1 LLQIFVERVIEREV
15 PALNI
20 DKETFKK
27 DFKRKLM
34 TMFAEELT
42 DSSTL
47 HKYFALG
54 GLIKD
59 YVAERWMRTNKQYR
73 ENGEKQVYYF
83 SMEFLIGR
91 LLSSNLLNLGIRDV
105 CEKGLR
111 ELGIELADLEEE
123 EVDAGLGN
131 GGLGRLAACF
141 LDSMASLGI
150 PGHGCGIRYN
160 YGLFEQKI
168 VNGYQVEIPDNWLR
182 EGNIWE
188 VRKEDEAVEVRF
200 GGSVRTAYDGSKL
213 KFIHENYEAIV
224 AVPYD
229 TPVIGYHNNTVN
241 NLRLWSAEPIDKE
254 FDFSSFSRGDYLKAV
269 EYKSWVESITQVLYP
284 DDSTEGGK
292 ILRLKQQYFFVSAG
306 LKTILRRYKSAGR
319 PIQRLDEYIAIHV
332 NDTHPSVAV
341 PELMRILVD
350 EEGLSWDEAWRI
362 TTNTIAYT
370 NHTIL
375 SEALEKWPVEMF
387 RRILP
392 RIYMIVEEIDKRFCE
407 ELNARYNGD
416 WNRINSMAIIR
427 DGFVKM
433 AHLAIVGGHSVNGVA
448 KLHTEILK
456 EQELANFYAYF
467 PNKFNNKTNGI
478 THRRWLIQANPMLS
492 SLISNTI
499 GKRWIENPIELRKL
513 MSYSKDRNFQNK
525 ISEVKVNNKI
535 QMANFVKDMY
545 DIDIDPQSIF
555 DVQVKRLHAYKRQ
568 VLNVFHIMDLYNRLK
583 ENPDLDI
590 VPRTFFFGAKA
601 SPSYHLAKQTI
612 KLINSLGNVIN
623 NDKTIKGKLKLVF
636 LENYRVTLAEKII
649 PAADL
654 SEQIS
659 TTTKEASGTGNMK
672 FMMNGA
678 VTIATLDGA
687 NVEIRDEVGDEN
699 IVIFGMKDTEVL
711 NYYKFGGYSS
721 MEMYRNDPRLF
732 RILNQLVDGSLKVS
746 TSEFNLIYDSLLY
759 HNDEYFILKDFAS
772 YVDAQNKVDTLFRDK
787 AKWTEMCI
795 CNIANSGIFSSDNT
809 IMQYSKNIW
818 NTRQVK
824 IEL

>member
-1 LLQIFVERVIEREV
+1 M
-15 PALNI
+15 NI
-20 DKETFKK
+20 DKDTFKK

-34 TMFAEELT
+34 TMFAEEVS
-42 DSSTL
+42 DSSNL

-54 GLIKD
+54 GLLKD
-59 YVAERWMRTNKQYR
+59 YVAECWMRTNKQYR
-73 ENGEKQVYYF
+73 EDGEKQIYYF

-91 LLSSNLLNLGIRDV
+91 LLSSNLLNLGLTDV
-105 CEKGLR
+105 CEQALQ
-111 ELGIELADLEEE
+111 ELGINYRELEDVEE
-123 EVDAGLGN
+123 DAGLGN

-141 LDSMASLGI
+141 LDSMASLGV

-182 EGNIWE
+182 DGNIWE
-188 VRKEDEAVEVRF
+188 TRKEDNTVEVRF
-200 GGSVRTAYDGSKL
+200 GGNVRNVYEDGKIG
-213 KFIHENYEAIV
+213 FVHENYEAIV

-229 TPVIGYHNNTVN
+229 TPVIGYNNNTVN
-241 NLRLWSAEPIDKE
+241 TLRLWTAEPIDKE

-284 DDSTEGGK
+284 DDSTEGGR
-292 ILRLKQQYFFVSAG
+292 ILRLKQQYFFVSASI
-306 LKTILRRYKSAGR
+306 KTIVKRYKSTGR
-319 PIQRLDEYIAIHV
+319 PIQQFDEFIAIHV

-341 PELMRILVD
+341 PELMRVLLD

-375 SEALEKWPVEMF
+375 SEALEKWPIDMF
-387 RRILP
+387 KRILP
-392 RIYMIVEEIDKRFCE
+392 RIYMIVEEIDRRFCE
-407 ELNARYNGD
+407 ELSARYNGD
-416 WNRINSMAIIR
+416 LTRINSMGIIR
-427 DGFVKM
+427 DGQVKM

-456 EQELANFYAYF
+456 NQELANFHTYY
-467 PNKFNNKTNGI
+467 PYKFNNKTNGI
-478 THRRWLIQANPMLS
+478 THRRWLIQANPALS
-492 SLISNTI
+492 SLISTTI
-499 GKRWIENPIELRKL
+499 GRRWIDNPMELRKL
-513 MSYSKDRNFQNK
+513 MSYSKDRVFQNK
-525 ISEVKVNNKI
+525 VSEVKMNNKI
-535 QMANFVKDMY
+535 DMSNYVKDKY

-568 VLNVFHIMDLYNRLK
+568 VLNAFHIMDLYNRLK
-583 ENPDLDI
+583 DNPDLDI

-601 SPSYHLAKQTI
+601 APSYQLAKQTI
-612 KLINSLGNVIN
+612 KLINTLANLIN
-623 NDKTIKGKLKLVF
+623 NDISIKGKLKIVF

-659 TTTKEASGTGNMK
+659 TASKEASGTGNMK

-687 NVEIRDEVGDEN
+687 NVEMREEVGDEN
-699 IVIFGMKDTEVL
+699 ILIFGLKAEQVL
-711 NYYKFGGYSS
+711 NYYKNGGYSS
-721 MEMYRNDPRLF
+721 MEVYKSDPRLM
-732 RILNQLVDGSLKVS
+732 RIMNQLVDGSLGVS

-759 HNDEYFILKDFAS
+759 HNDEYFVLKDFDA
-772 YVDAQNKVDTLFRDK
+772 YVDSQNKIDNLFRDRNR
-787 AKWTEMCI
+787 WNEMSI

-809 IMQYSKNIW
+809 IMQYSKDIW
-818 NTRQVK
+818 NTRQVNINLK
-824 IEL
+824 

>member
-1 LLQIFVERVIEREV
+1 M
-15 PALNI
+15 NI
-20 DKETFKK
+20 DKDTFKK

-34 TMFAEELT
+34 TMFAEEYN
-42 DSSTL
+42 DSSNL
-47 HKYFALG
+47 HRYFALG

-59 YVAERWMRTNKQYR
+59 YVAERWMKTNKQYR
-73 ENGEKQVYYF
+73 EDGEKQVYYF

-91 LLSSNLLNLGIRDV
+91 LLSSNLLNLGLRDV
-105 CEKGLR
+105 CEKALKD
-111 ELGIELADLEEE
+111 LGIDFAELEEVE
-123 EVDAGLGN
+123 EDAGLGN

-141 LDSMASLGI
+141 LDSMASLGV

-168 VNGYQVEIPDNWLR
+168 INGYQVEIPDNWLR
-182 EGNIWE
+182 DGDIWE
-188 VRKEDEAVEVRF
+188 TRKEDNSVEVRF
-200 GGSVRTAYDGSKL
+200 GGNVRTVFEDNKIS
-213 KFIHENYEAIV
+213 FVHENYEAIV

-229 TPVIGYHNNTVN
+229 TPVIGYNNNTVN
-241 NLRLWSAEPIDKE
+241 TLRLWTAEPVDKE

-284 DDSTEGGK
+284 DDSTEGGR
-292 ILRLKQQYFFVSAG
+292 ILRLKQQYFFVSASI
-306 LKTILRRYKSAGR
+306 KTIIRRYKSSGK
-319 PIQRLDEYIAIHV
+319 PIQQLDEFIAIHV

-350 EEGLSWDEAWRI
+350 DEGLSWDEAWRI

-375 SEALEKWPVEMF
+375 SEALEKWPIEMF
-387 RRILP
+387 RNILP
-392 RIYMIVEEIDKRFCE
+392 RIYMIVEEIDRRFCE
-407 ELNARYNGD
+407 ELEARYNGD
-416 WNRINSMAIIR
+416 FSKINSMAIIR

-456 EQELANFYAYF
+456 NQELANFHSYY
-467 PNKFNNKTNGI
+467 PYKFNNKTNGI

-492 SLISNTI
+492 SLITSTI
-499 GKRWIENPIELRKL
+499 GRRWMENPMELRKL
-513 MSYSKDRNFQNK
+513 MSYSKDKSFQSK
-525 ISEVKVNNKI
+525 INDVKMNNKI
-535 QMANFVKDMY
+535 QMANYVKDKY

-583 ENPDLDI
+583 DNPDLDI

-601 SPSYHLAKQTI
+601 APSYQLAKQTI
-612 KLINSLGNVIN
+612 KLINSLANVIN
-623 NDKTIKGKLKLVF
+623 NDIRIKGKLKIVF
-636 LENYRVTLAEKII
+636 LENYGVTLAEKII
-649 PAADL
+649 PATDL

-659 TTTKEASGTGNMK
+659 TATKEASGTGNMK

-687 NVEIRDEVGDEN
+687 NVEMREEVGDEN
-699 IVIFGMKDTEVL
+699 IIIFGLKAPQVL
-711 NYYKFGGYSS
+711 SYYKNGGYSS
-721 MEMYRNDPRLF
+721 MDVYRNDPRLL
-732 RILNQLVDGSLKVS
+732 RIMNQLVDGSLQVS

-759 HNDEYFILKDFAS
+759 HNDEYFILKDFAAYIES
-772 YVDAQNKVDTLFRDK
+772 QSKVDTIFRDK
-787 AKWTEMCI
+787 SRWLEMCV

-809 IMQYSKNIW
+809 IMQYSKDIW
-818 NTRQVK
+818 NTRQVNIK
-824 IEL
+824 I